1 MCLVTLNLIGLHI
14 YQDSSKPQRALRKKK
29 FLGNTVTDNYLRV
42 TKQAYRGA
50 SMAAQL
56 TSNCGRPS
64 AVNLTAHIPVP
75 KVAPAI

>member
-1 MCLVTLNLIGLHI
+1 VFGHI
-14 YQDSSKPQRALRKKK
+14 KFDWSAYLSRFFDTKKGPEK
-29 FLGNTVTDNYLRV
+29 EQILGNTITDHYLTVTE
-42 TKQAYRGA
+42 QACRGI

-64 AVNLTAHIPVP
+64 AVNLTAHNPVP

>member
-1 MCLVTLNLIGLHI
+1 MSGHI
-14 YQDSSKPQRALRKKK
+14 K
-29 FLGNTVTDNYLRV
+29 FNWSAYLSRTFKTTKGYEKEKIWGNTHNYLRV
-42 TKQAYRGA
+42 TKQAYRGTG
-50 SMAAQL
+50 MAAQL

>member
-1 MCLVTLNLIGLHI
+1 MCFVTLNLVGLRT
-14 YQDSSKPQRALRKKK
+14 YQDSSKPQRGLRKKK
-29 FLGNTVTDNYLRV
+29 ILGNTVTDNYLRV
-42 TKQAYRGA
+42 RTQAQRGT